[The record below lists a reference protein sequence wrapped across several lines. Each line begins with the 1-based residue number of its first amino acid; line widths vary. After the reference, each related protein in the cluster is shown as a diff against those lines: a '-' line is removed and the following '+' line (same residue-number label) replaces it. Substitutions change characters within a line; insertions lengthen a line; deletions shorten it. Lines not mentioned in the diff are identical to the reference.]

1 MGRTATPSKIKYRT
15 KKDDYARK
23 KQEKNIKKMKR
34 RLKLR
39 EEEEKDP
46 EKKKARLKKNVPKTL
61 DNTRE
66 VDETIIGVDDD
77 EVFEEEVSDE
87 FSKYFQDGLSPKMLI
102 TTNKVTS
109 KSSYRF
115 ASELVD
121 VFPNSQY
128 VRRNKKFTIGQ
139 IIEFCKNREFTDLL
153 FINEDKK
160 SPYSMTLIHL
170 PNGPTAYFR
179 LTNVKLSHEIY
190 GHGRSSNHK
199 PELILNNFNTRLGH
213 TIGRWFQ
220 ALFPHVP
227 QFQGRQVATFH
238 NQRDFIFFRRHR

>member
-121 VFPNSQY
+121 
-128 VRRNKKFTIGQ
+128 
-139 IIEFCKNREFTDLL
+139 
-153 FINEDKK
+153 
-160 SPYSMTLIHL
+160 
-170 PNGPTAYFR
+170 
-179 LTNVKLSHEIY
+179 
-190 GHGRSSNHK
+190 
-199 PELILNNFNTRLGH
+199 
-213 TIGRWFQ
+213 
-220 ALFPHVP
+220 
-227 QFQGRQVATFH
+227 
-238 NQRDFIFFRRHR
+238 